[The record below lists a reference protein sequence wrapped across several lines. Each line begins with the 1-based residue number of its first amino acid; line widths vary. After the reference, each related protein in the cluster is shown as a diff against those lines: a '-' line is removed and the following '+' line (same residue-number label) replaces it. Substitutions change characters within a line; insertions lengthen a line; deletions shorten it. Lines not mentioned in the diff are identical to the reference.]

1 LYALPALQTVPH
13 VSPFLNVLFAT
24 RDSIYQEITA
34 ITVPAVVQLAIPAQS
49 VVLALVIFRS

>member
-1 LYALPALQTVPH
+1 VPH